1 MSTFNEIK
9 EEITALDDFDRY
21 QYVVDWSDK
30 GNDLPEEL
38 TTDKNFVKGCTSKLW
53 CDIHDSKYKTR
64 ADALITQG
72 LARMVCEIFN
82 NMSIEEAQTFKS
94 QTMSELGLVFSPSR
108 ANGMNQLIWRLKD
121 LARER
126 SDLLG

>member
-9 EEITALDDFDRY
+9 EEINALDDFDRY
-21 QYVVDWSDK
+21 QYVVDWADK
-30 GNDLPEEL
+30 GNDLPKEL
-38 TTDKNFVKGCTSKLW
+38 TTDKNFVKGCTSNLW
-53 CDIHDSKYKTR
+53 CDVHDSKYKTR

-82 NMSIEEAQTFKS
+82 NMSIEEAQTFDAQSMS
-94 QTMSELGLVFSPSR
+94 QLGLVFSPSR

-126 SDLLG
+126 SD